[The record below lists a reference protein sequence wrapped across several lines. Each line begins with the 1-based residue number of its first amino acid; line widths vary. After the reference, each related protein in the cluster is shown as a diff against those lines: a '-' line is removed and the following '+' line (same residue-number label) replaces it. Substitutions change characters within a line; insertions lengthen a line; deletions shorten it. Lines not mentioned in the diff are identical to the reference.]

1 MNSTCGITEVP
12 VGISQ
17 GWTDVWSETMA
28 TCELQFEA
36 PEPPICFPEHTS
48 IHPLNDS
55 GTVEVLAYTL
65 LTIKG
70 GIPI

>member
-1 MNSTCGITEVP
+1 MNSTCGIAEAP
-12 VGISQ
+12 VGNSQ
-17 GWTDVWSETMA
+17 GQTDVWSETMA
-28 TCELQFEA
+28 TCELQFEV
-36 PEPPICFPEHTS
+36 PEPPICFPEHTY

-55 GTVEVLAYTL
+55 GSIDVLAYIL